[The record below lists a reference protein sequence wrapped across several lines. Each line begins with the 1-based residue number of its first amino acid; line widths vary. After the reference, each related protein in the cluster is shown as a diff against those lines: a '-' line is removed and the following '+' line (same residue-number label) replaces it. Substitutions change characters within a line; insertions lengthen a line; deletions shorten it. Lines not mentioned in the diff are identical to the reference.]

1 MSITIVSIEDEKEIT
16 ELLSIVLKSPGLEI
30 VESNL
35 ASEGLDIVRTLHPAL
50 VIVDIML
57 PDMDGW
63 LVYDAIRADPEISE
77 TPIIMLTGLRREFQ
91 TRRLFRN
98 SPIDMYLTKP
108 FDTLHLR
115 HQIETML
122 NRQIW

>member
-1 MSITIVSIEDEKEIT
+1 MSIIIVSIEDEKEIT
-16 ELLSIVLKSPGLEI
+16 ELLSIVLKSPGVEI

-35 ASEGLDIVRTLHPAL
+35 ASEGLELVRTLHPAL
-50 VIVDIML
+50 VIVDIVL

-63 LVYDAIRADPEISE
+63 LVYDAIRADPEISG

-98 SPIDMYLTKP
+98 SPIDIYLTKP
-108 FDTLHLR
+108 FDTLQLR
-115 HQIETML
+115 RQIETML
-122 NRQIW
+122 NQQIW